1 MIECWRGV
9 LGWVQSWND
18 AQGLW
23 TAVQGI
29 GTLVAAVAALIAV
42 FIAKSQLG
50 ELIRSN
56 TLLSDSNDAMT
67 ASNVA
72 ATRPYITVDFDF
84 RPALS
89 RSGGMHAV
97 SLAVKIENIG
107 RTPAKNLRLKL
118 DAPFEVPSASSDGR
132 DFSESISALN
142 RLMDGKTVIKTLTP
156 VRPMIYFVGE
166 NTTLMAATTPST
178 EWTIGASYED
188 AEGRE
193 FKEEF
198 SLELEHWKLALVNA
212 DPLQRIAK
220 NLEGV
225 AYEVKSKRM
234 PSLDVEFPTPPTPR
248 IGRPATRA
256 VGKRSARK
264 SS

>member
-1 MIECWRGV
+1 MGQWWQGV
-9 LGWVQSWND
+9 LNWVVSWND
-18 AQGLW
+18 SQGFW
-23 TAVQGI
+23 TAVQAV
-29 GTLVAAVAALIAV
+29 GTLVAAVAALVAV
-42 FIAKSQLG
+42 FIARSQLA

-56 TLLSDSNDAMT
+56 KLLSDSNDAMT

-72 ATRPYITVDFDF
+72 ATRPYITVDLDF

-118 DAPFEVPSASSDGR
+118 DAPFETAAESSGGR

-142 RLMDGKTVIKTLTP
+142 RLMDGETVIKTLTP
-156 VRPMIYFVGE
+156 VRPMTYFVGD
-166 NTTLMAATTPST
+166 NKTLMADQTRAA
-178 EWTIGASYED
+178 EWTVTASYED
-188 AEGRE
+188 AAGQE
-193 FKEEF
+193 FTEEF

-234 PSLDVEFPTPPTPR
+234 PSLDFDFPMTPPPR
-248 IGRPATRA
+248 IGRPTTRG
-256 VGKRSARK
+256 VGKRGGRRAS
-264 SS
+264 